1 MADKITDAAT
11 GDRGLRAAWVDQPRR
26 GDFSGRHA
34 FSKNPIK
41 HLT

>member
-1 MADKITDAAT
+1 M
-11 GDRGLRAAWVDQPRR
+11 DQPRR

-34 FSKNPIK
+34 FSKNQIK